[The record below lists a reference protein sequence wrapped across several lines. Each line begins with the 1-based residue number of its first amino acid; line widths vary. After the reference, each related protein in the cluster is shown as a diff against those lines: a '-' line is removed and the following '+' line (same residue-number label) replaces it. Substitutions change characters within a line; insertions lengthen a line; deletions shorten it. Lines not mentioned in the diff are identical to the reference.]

1 MHTVKLGIDIEDRIV
16 VWNKGSGTVNVRRMV
31 ISTAIALE
39 DFFSCP
45 TVCELLVA
53 ALG

>member
-1 MHTVKLGIDIEDRIV
+1 MHTFEFDIDIEDRII

-31 ISTAIALE
+31 ISNAIALE